1 MLKTRDLVVT
11 WNLLMELCLY
21 SNREQNVGIPIY
33 NYNFFKRLKTQL
45 IPSLSRTSIIVVDKA
60 PYHSVQINKAPIFT
74 KESRYYVLACVGKY
88 LVSPWTVKMW
98 IAELLKLNKLEPE
111 YIWGRQLC
119 SRFRSFSVNITS
131 TSLSP

>member
-60 PYHSVQINKAPIFT
+60 PYHSVQINKPPISST
-74 KESRYYVLACVGKY
+74 KKADIMS
-88 LVSPWTVKMW
+88 
-98 IAELLKLNKLEPE
+98 
-111 YIWGRQLC
+111 
-119 SRFRSFSVNITS
+119 
-131 TSLSP
+131 